1 MMHAVSL
8 AGSFSTMPFPDLM
21 QWLGDTRR
29 SGTLTVSL
37 DLEER
42 FLDLEDGRLV
52 AIGSDD
58 PRSRDLARLVLSRG
72 LVAEDRLRRA
82 MEVAEY
88 TRRRLRRVLVQDGYL
103 TAVALAGAVS
113 TYARDLALE
122 LFLWHDGRFAFS
134 SAAQEASLPGLGGE
148 SELVV
153 EPAIPLREL
162 VLEGMRRLDE
172 WRRVA
177 EVLPSDDTL
186 VWALAPAADLPAVVA
201 LAAHAEPVALGDLCL
216 ELGRARFEVMAELH
230 LGWSRGVVAVEPA
243 VRTRAAGRSP
253 VEDLLA
259 AAAALLAE
267 HQFDEAAA
275 LLRSILDLD
284 PYDERARELL
294 HRAHVE
300 MLEALYARIPPYRIP
315 RARLAADAPAARA
328 LPPRERYLYLR
339 IDGRRDVAAL
349 TVMTPVGELETLRA
363 LEKFERLGLIGLVL
377 P

>member
-1 MMHAVSL
+1 LHVSL

-29 SGTLTVSL
+29 SGTLTVTL
-37 DLEER
+37 ELEER
-42 FLDLEDGRLV
+42 FLELEDGRLV

-58 PRSRDLARLVLSRG
+58 PRSRDLARLVLARG
-72 LVAEDRLRRA
+72 LIDEGRLRRA
-82 MEVAEY
+82 MEVAEC

-103 TAVALAGAVS
+103 TAAALSRAVGA
-113 TYARDLALE
+113 YARDLALE
-122 LFLWHDGRFAFS
+122 LFLWHEGRFAFS
-134 SAAQEASLPGLGGE
+134 SAAQEAHLPGLGWE

-153 EPAIPLREL
+153 EPGIPLREL

-172 WRRVA
+172 WRRIA

-186 VWALAPAADLPAVVA
+186 VWALAPAPDLPAVVA
-201 LAAHAEPVALGDLCL
+201 LAGHAEPVALGDFVLQV
-216 ELGRARFEVMAELH
+216 GRARFEVLAELH
-230 LGWSRGVVAVEPA
+230 LGWARGVVAVEPA
-243 VRTRAAGRSP
+243 ARHETAGRSP

-259 AAAALLAE
+259 AAAQLLAE
-267 HQFDEAAA
+267 RQYEEAAA

-284 PYDERARELL
+284 PYHDRARELL
-294 HRAHVE
+294 HRARVE
-300 MLEALYARIPPYRIP
+300 MLEALYARIPPYRVPTTKI
-315 RARLAADAPAARA
+315 AADSPQAKA
-328 LPPRERYLYLR
+328 LAPRERYLFMR

-363 LEKFERLGLIGLVL
+363 LEKFERMGLVGMRS